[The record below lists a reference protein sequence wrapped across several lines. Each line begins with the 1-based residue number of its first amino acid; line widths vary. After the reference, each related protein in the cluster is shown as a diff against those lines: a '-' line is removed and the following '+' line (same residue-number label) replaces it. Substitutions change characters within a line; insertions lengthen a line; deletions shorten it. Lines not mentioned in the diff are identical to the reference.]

1 MDADGSVRRDFTH
14 VSDIGAGL
22 MSALYAD
29 KVGGEAINLGH
40 SDPIEIRSVIQMLEQ
55 SLNKTAI
62 IDQRPPR
69 PEDLPTTF
77 ASLDKAKRLLNYQPK
92 NIIKYYDIPF
102 IPIELFRNH
111 HISSNQNLHEAIFLS
126 SGTTS
131 NTNSQH
137 YIYDLELYKKSVL
150 ASFSLF
156 FGNPQDFIFLCL
168 VPNYN
173 THINS
178 SLSFMCMELIQKSN
192 NEKSDFYINKYDDL
206 KKVIIDCQKKNL
218 KFILFG
224 LSFEILHFAEN
235 YNIDLT

>member
-1 MDADGSVRRDFTH
+1 MDINNYKKEIFCIKNEPEFND
-14 VSDIGAGL
+14 
-22 MSALYAD
+22 YA
-29 KVGGEAINLGH
+29 
-40 SDPIEIRSVIQMLEQ
+40 IELFQYQYKNNETYNQYIQ
-55 SLNKTAI
+55 
-62 IDQRPPR
+62 
-69 PEDLPTTF
+69 
-77 ASLDKAKRLLNYQPK
+77 LLNYQPK

-102 IPIELFRNH
+102 LPIELFRNH
-111 HISSNQNLHEAIFLS
+111 HISSNQNQHEAIFLS